1 MSLDKAI
8 TYKKE
13 KREQYRKSLRF
24 DRSCR
29 NHGSCPYCER
39 NRTFSGKRSLV
50 KHNTDE
56 QVDEYM
62 GYWNIPDG
70 TDALEAATNKRLEAI
85 GVDPNDWNAQV
96 ELGLLI
102 KI

>member
-8 TYKKE
+8 EHKKE
-13 KREQYRKSLRF
+13 KRKQYRNSSAF

-39 NRTFSGKRSLV
+39 NRTFAGKRAAMKS
-50 KHNTDE
+50 NTEE

-70 TDALEAATNKRLEAI
+70 TDAIEAAIKPSSIA
-85 GVDPNDWNAQV
+85 
-96 ELGLLI
+96 ELDATY
-102 KI
+102 KWD